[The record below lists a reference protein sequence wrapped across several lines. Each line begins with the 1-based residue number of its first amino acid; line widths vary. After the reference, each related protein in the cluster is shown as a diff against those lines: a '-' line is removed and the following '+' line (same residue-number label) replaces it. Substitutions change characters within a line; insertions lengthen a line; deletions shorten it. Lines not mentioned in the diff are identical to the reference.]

1 MLAAADRIPLPKDA
15 VGLHKN
21 LTGRAS
27 LDLRV
32 PTLVASTSGYRTL
45 GDLGNTSE
53 VQADERTIPDITDWM
68 CLLVMGNRLREP
80 SIRRSRRQQRLVD
93 RKRKRSVEDETL
105 PLPSEEPSAWNPSFP
120 TDTSGASLR
129 TKMQARQW

>member
-1 MLAAADRIPLPKDA
+1 M
-15 VGLHKN
+15 
-21 LTGRAS
+21 
-27 LDLRV
+27 
-32 PTLVASTSGYRTL
+32 ASTSGYRTL